1 MPDIAT
7 QLREQQD
14 YHRRVRRGR
23 VIAAWWWPILLMLL
37 GCAGAAVAAVFAGP
51 VYLNQTIEVG
61 LAALFG
67 IPIFLILVRHLQ
79 LSLLIFALVTTTL
92 AGPKLMTIKSLT
104 VYPSEVMILTLFCS
118 LLVYAAFR
126 ARDIFL
132 PPLRAIWPYVGLF
145 VLGIVSNIMI
155 QFTWTHG
162 VPKKLNNNP
171 IIYEQ
176 ILGSLSFSF
185 PLIVFVIVTMII
197 RTNERLVRN
206 IQRIFMIAAMIVAL
220 AVLYDFKRLG
230 GDVNS
235 FRFNAPHIAWMDMRA
250 VAQLLALGAILA
262 YARFLYSRDWFQR
275 FMYLIVTLTCFVT
288 VIITLENSWWLEVL
302 VGLGVMTL
310 IFSWRII
317 LFYIVMFGTLAA
329 AFFPQLMAE
338 WQKLQSVKADDAVRF
353 IIWQDALRVWSKH
366 PVLGV
371 GPGNFWVYDQVFTR
385 LPRALRNCNS
395 TGLCVAHNA
404 YLQALGELGPIGL
417 FFFVAFPIVIIVLA
431 LLLYRR
437 AYIPR
442 KRSSDHVFLSIAGW
456 LSFSLAD
463 VPAAEYV
470 PLKEK
475 IKHLPPARTRGFL
488 GFLTSLAL
496 RLTDWGHRKRRKIVG
511 FSFVYLVFLTIVIAV
526 LFLIPDMA
534 ATALLFITS
543 NSLIELAF
551 LPFILIAV
559 VLGLGIFIALL
570 WFVVVD
576 PHLTERHE
584 DRILALVCIG
594 LTLGSMVADFFAGG
608 FFIPPRQISIFQEMP
623 QVVTSWILWGCLMY
637 KDQKWR
643 KTRKQA
649 MLDGKKPVAYP
660 DEKKGRVLSH
670 E

>member
-7 QLREQQD
+7 QLQEQKLYHKRLARE
-14 YHRRVRRGR
+14 RM
-23 VIAAWWWPILLMLL
+23 IAQWWWPILLMLL
-37 GCAGAAVAAVFAGP
+37 GCAGALIAAVFAGP
-51 VYLNQTIEVG
+51 VYLNQTLEIG
-61 LAALFG
+61 LAALVG
-67 IPIFLILVRHLQ
+67 LPIFVVLVKHLQ
-79 LSLLIFALVTTTL
+79 LGLLVFALVTTTL
-92 AGPKLMTIKSLT
+92 AGPKLMTIKSLE
-104 VYPSEVMILTLFCS
+104 VYPSEVMILVLFGS
-118 LLVYAAFR
+118 VLVYAAFR
-126 ARDIFL
+126 TREIFL

-176 ILGSLSFSF
+176 ILGSLAFSF
-185 PLIVFVIVTMII
+185 PLIVFVIVTMVV
-197 RTNERLVRN
+197 RTNERLIRN
-206 IQRIFMIAAMIVAL
+206 IQRVFMIAAMIVAL
-220 AVLYDFKRLG
+220 AVIYDFRRLG

-262 YARFLYSRDWFQR
+262 YARFLYARDWFQR
-275 FMYLIVTLTCFVT
+275 FMYLIVALTCFLT

-302 VGLGVMTL
+302 VAFGVMTL
-310 IFSWRII
+310 IFNWRIL
-317 LFYIVMFGTLAA
+317 LFYIVLLGTLAA

-353 IIWQDALRVWSKH
+353 IIWQDALRVWSKQ

-371 GPGNFWVYDQVFTR
+371 GPGNFWVYDQVYTH

-404 YLQALGELGPIGL
+404 YLQALGELGPLGL
-417 FFFVAFPIVIIVLA
+417 FFFVAFPITIVVLA
-431 LLLYRR
+431 ILLYRR
-437 AYIPR
+437 SYIPR
-442 KRSSDHVFLSIAGW
+442 KRSSYHVFLSIAGW

-463 VPAAEYV
+463 VSEAE
-470 PLKEK
+470 PISFKGKNRFSRFL
-475 IKHLPPARTRGFL
+475 ARATE
-488 GFLTSLAL
+488 
-496 RLTDWGHRKRRKIVG
+496 WGHRKRRKIVG
-511 FSFVYLVFLTIVIAV
+511 FSFVYLVFLTVVAAV
-526 LFLIPDMA
+526 TLLVPGLSSDALFLITYNP
-534 ATALLFITS
+534 LL
-543 NSLIELAF
+543 ELVVF
-551 LPFILIAV
+551 LFGLV
-559 VLGLGIFIALL
+559 VAGLGLCIFIALL
-570 WFVVVD
+570 WFVAVD

-594 LTLGSMVADFFAGG
+594 LTLGSMVGDFFAGG

-643 KTRKQA
+643 KACKQA
-649 MLDGKKPVAYP
+649 MLDGKQPVAYAK
-660 DEKKGRVLSH
+660 EKKGKVLQH
-670 E
+670 G